1 MGVVRNKNDIS
12 MSQRKYALDLLKKT
26 EMLKCKPCETPMDSN
41 QKLGAVDKGDPI
53 DKGSFQRLVGKLIYP
68 SHTQP
73 DVAFVINTIN
83 QYAFTS

>member
-68 SHTQP
+68 SHT
-73 DVAFVINTIN
+73 
-83 QYAFTS
+83 